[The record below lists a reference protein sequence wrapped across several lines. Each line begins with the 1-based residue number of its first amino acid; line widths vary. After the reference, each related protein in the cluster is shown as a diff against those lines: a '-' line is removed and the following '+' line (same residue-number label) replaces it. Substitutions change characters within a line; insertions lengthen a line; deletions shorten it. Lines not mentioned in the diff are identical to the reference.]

1 MWKSGCHPGANNVFI
16 TGGKIHE
23 EQSVQLLSIDA
34 KKLVT
39 YFYIIMILFEL
50 SFTIGLIF
58 LGITSKF
65 EIKRR
70 H

>member
-1 MWKSGCHPGANNVFI
+1 MKNNRLNYYPL
-16 TGGKIHE
+16 TQRE
-23 EQSVQLLSIDA
+23 
-34 KKLVT
+34 LVT

-65 EIKRR
+65 EIRRR